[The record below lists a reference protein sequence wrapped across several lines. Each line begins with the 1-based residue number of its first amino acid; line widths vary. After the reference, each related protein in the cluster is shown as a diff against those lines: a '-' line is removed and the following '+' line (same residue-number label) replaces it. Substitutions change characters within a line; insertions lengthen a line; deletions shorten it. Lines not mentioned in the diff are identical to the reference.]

1 MVITSIKQQIKNPDR
16 VSVSVDGK
24 YSFSLTLGQ
33 LVEAKLRLKQDITE
47 PRILELKKLSMHGKL
62 LARALNWV
70 TLRPRSEKELRMYMK
85 RLIRTKSTESSQIS
99 EEDALPVI
107 DYCLQK
113 KYVDDLRFADWWVA
127 RRATSKKS
135 TSVIKSELYMRGIA
149 REHIEV
155 VLSESD
161 DSEALKT
168 LMIKLRAK
176 PKYQDR
182 QRLFRYVLSKGYSY
196 SDVLAVMDEAAE

>member
-1 MVITSIKQQIKNPDR
+1 MVVTSIKQQVKNPDR
-16 VSVSVDGK
+16 VSISVDGK

-85 RLIRTKSTESSQIS
+85 RLVRTKSTESAQIS
-99 EEDALPVI
+99 EDDTLPVI

-113 KYVDDLRFADWWVA
+113 KYVDDLRFAEWWVS
-127 RRATSKKS
+127 RRVTAKKS
-135 TSVIKSELYMRGIA
+135 TSVVKSELFMKGVA
-149 REHIEV
+149 REYIDEV
-155 VLSESD
+155 LKEAD
-161 DSEALKT
+161 DEEALKN
-168 LMIKLRAK
+168 LVLKLQTR

-182 QRLFRYVLSKGYSY
+182 QRLFRYVLSKGYAY
-196 SDVLAVMDEAAE
+196 SDVLAVMAGAGE